1 MPAHPRP
8 QRPDDSARRRGR
20 LRPAV
25 AAEGG
30 GIHKPLPP
38 DLFTL
43 RGTNAETAPAAL
55 RRTGYHT
62 PNDRFFVRNHTTT
75 PRLDAESWRLT
86 VWGDGLRGAPV
97 RFSYA
102 QLRALPAVVRAACL
116 ECAGNGR
123 SYFTSQQGDDVTG
136 TPWTL
141 GAVGVARWRGA
152 RLADVLR
159 LAGIRPE
166 AVDVMPRGLDDA
178 YVSDGVDHGRVRR
191 PMPAAKALDDVILA
205 YEMNGEPLP
214 YDHGYPVRIIAPS
227 WVGVASVKWVGDIE
241 VSDRPLSSPWTTEFY
256 RLFGPDHPP
265 GGAPMTVLPV
275 RSAWELDAG
284 TALPAGVTHRLTGR
298 SWSGGGGVARVD
310 VSTDG
315 GAHWSAARLRD
326 EPCGD
331 GWVRWE
337 TDWRP
342 RDPGPAELLAR
353 ATDTAG
359 RTQPDRSVPNTQ
371 GYFFDAVVRCP
382 VTVV

>member
-1 MPAHPRP
+1 MPAHPGP

-20 LRPAV
+20 LRPA
-25 AAEGG
+25 AAAGS

-38 DLFTL
+38 GLFNI
-43 RGTNAETAPAAL
+43 RGTNAETVPATL
-55 RRTGYHT
+55 RHTGYHT

-75 PRLDAESWRLT
+75 PRLSAANWHLT

-102 QLRALPAVVRAACL
+102 QLLALPAVTRAACL

-141 GAVGVARWRGA
+141 GAVGAARWRGA

-166 AVDVMPRGLDDA
+166 AVDVMPRGLDDP
-178 YVSDGVDHGRVRR
+178 YVDDGVDYGRVRR

-214 YDHGYPVRIIAPS
+214 YDHGYPVRVIAPS
-227 WVGVASVKWVGDIE
+227 WVGVASTKWVGDIE

-284 TALPAGVTHRLTGR
+284 TALSARVTHRLTGR

-315 GAHWSAARLRD
+315 GVRWSAARLLD
-326 EPCGD
+326 EGCGD

-337 TDWRP
+337 TEWRP
-342 RDPGPAELLAR
+342 GAKGPAELLAR